1 MWGPRLCASAWG
13 RSGKQRRGAGVQPAE
28 GGGGASTVPGPL
40 RASEELY
47 NKVHLGG
54 LSAFLQSQQGRED
67 AEVITGL
74 EWLVFTFE
82 KDVETQK
89 DTGLLPFQGMDSECG
104 RNPEQPPH
112 RPQFPLSCSPGRC
125 RRARAHRPVRDPQCS
140 TLLLRHPLYPLTS
153 SPGSQKTGLAA
164 GKAETLEGSIER
176 SWDDPMGDPSTRP
189 ALGPLS
195 IISAAEFR
203 ALSC

>member
-1 MWGPRLCASAWG
+1 M
-13 RSGKQRRGAGVQPAE
+13 Q
-28 GGGGASTVPGPL
+28 
-40 RASEELY
+40 
-47 NKVHLGG
+47 
-54 LSAFLQSQQGRED
+54 
-67 AEVITGL
+67 EVIAGL
-74 EWLVFTFE
+74 EWLVFAFE

-89 DTGLLPFQGMDSECG
+89 GTGLLLFQGMDSECG
-104 RNPEQPPH
+104 RKPEPHPPH

-125 RRARAHRPVRDPQCS
+125 RTAWAHRPVRDPQCS

-164 GKAETLEGSIER
+164 GKAETLEGSVER
-176 SWDDPMGDPSTRP
+176 SWNDSMGRPSARP